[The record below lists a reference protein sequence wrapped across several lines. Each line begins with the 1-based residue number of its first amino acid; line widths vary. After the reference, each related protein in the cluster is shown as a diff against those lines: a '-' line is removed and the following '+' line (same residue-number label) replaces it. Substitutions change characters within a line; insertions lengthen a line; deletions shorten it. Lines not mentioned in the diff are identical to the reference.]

1 MEQVYRSEYPRPQ
14 FVRADWMSLNGLWDF
29 SFDKACFDRTIR
41 VPFAYE
47 APLSGIGEKAFHSTV
62 WYRRRFVIPESWAG
76 RRVILYFGAVDYQA
90 DVWINGAHCAS
101 HCGGQVGFSA
111 DITDHLQQGENEIR
125 VCVKDLHTALDIP
138 RGKQYWRETSTGIFY
153 TATMGIWQ
161 SVWLEPVAPIYIKD
175 VRITP
180 LLDKKS
186 VQFEYTLSD
195 YAACTLETVIS
206 YQGKTAADV
215 IVHPMTDRGSVMVR
229 LEEAQLGVWNLVEE
243 LGWTPEQPRLFD
255 VSFRLTRNGVLLD
268 EVSSYFGLRSVCVEN
283 GRFLLNGRPYYQ
295 RLLLDQGYWPQG
307 LLTAPTDEDFVRDIQ
322 TVKNLGY
329 NGVRKHQKVEDPRYL
344 YHADR
349 MGLLVWGEIG
359 SGYTFSQRLIQSFT
373 AEWTEAVQRDYN
385 HPCIVVWTPINESW
399 GVTEL
404 AHENA
409 QYAFCRAIYH
419 LTKALDQTR
428 PVSEND
434 GWEHTAD
441 HEIMTIHDYESNQDT
456 LKERYATLN
465 GIMSSQPAGRRLL
478 IRGVEYDGSPIL
490 VSECG
495 GVSFQPENIGG
506 WGYSVA
512 ESENDFLERYRA
524 VLQPLLASALVQ
536 GFCYTQ
542 FCDVEQETNGLL
554 TYDRIPKVAAEKLR
568 TVMETCG
575 K

>member
-1 MEQVYRSEYPRPQ
+1 M
-14 FVRADWMSLNGLWDF
+14 
-29 SFDKACFDRTIR
+29 
-41 VPFAYE
+41 
-47 APLSGIGEKAFHSTV
+47 
-62 WYRRRFVIPESWAG
+62 
-76 RRVILYFGAVDYQA
+76 
-90 DVWINGAHCAS
+90 
-101 HCGGQVGFSA
+101 
-111 DITDHLQQGENEIR
+111 
-125 VCVKDLHTALDIP
+125 
-138 RGKQYWRETSTGIFY
+138 
-153 TATMGIWQ
+153 
-161 SVWLEPVAPIYIKD
+161 
-175 VRITP
+175 
-180 LLDKKS
+180 
-186 VQFEYTLSD
+186 
-195 YAACTLETVIS
+195 
-206 YQGKTAADV
+206 
-215 IVHPMTDRGSVMVR
+215 
-229 LEEAQLGVWNLVEE
+229 
-243 LGWTPEQPRLFD
+243 
-255 VSFRLTRNGVLLD
+255 
-268 EVSSYFGLRSVCVEN
+268 
-283 GRFLLNGRPYYQ
+283 LNGRPYYQ

-568 TVMETCG
+568 AVMETCG